1 MARRVLTRLFH
12 TVLVVWTAASVAF
25 LLLHWAPGDPISAMA
40 DASRVPPAQ
49 RAVWRAQQGFDQP
62 LAVQYGRWLGQVARA
77 DFGFSTSQQRPTRDV
92 LASRLPNTLL
102 LMGLALLT
110 SIAAGA
116 ALGAWQ
122 GARVGSRGDR
132 VLSSLMLVLYAV
144 PEFWV
149 ALLLLLLFT
158 YYLPILPATGM
169 VDAVFHDR
177 MGPWEQ
183 LQDRAAHLVLPWLS
197 LTLMGTAVFARVQ
210 RGAMRDQWREPFV
223 QTAFAKGLTDHT
235 VRRQVWRTALLPVVT
250 MAGLF
255 LPAVLTGAV
264 FVERIFG
271 WPGIG
276 SALMQAIA
284 LRDYALV
291 SACVVL
297 GSAMTTI
304 GSLFAD
310 LAGAWLDPRM
320 RTT

>member
-1 MARRVLTRLFH
+1 MLTRLLH
-12 TVLVVWTAASVAF
+12 TLLVVWTAASMAF
-25 LLLHWAPGDPISAMA
+25 LLLHLAPGDPIAAMA
-40 DASRVPPAQ
+40 DASRVPPEQ

-116 ALGAWQ
+116 KLGAWQ
-122 GARVGSRGDR
+122 GARADSWGDR
-132 VLSSLMLVLYAV
+132 ALSTLMLVLYSV

-158 YYLPILPATGM
+158 YYLPVLPATGM
-169 VDAVFHDR
+169 VDAAFHDQ
-177 MGPWEQ
+177 MGPWAQ
-183 LQDRAAHLVLPWLS
+183 LKDRAAHLVLPWLS

-210 RGAMRDQWREPFV
+210 RAAVRERWREPFV
-223 QTAFAKGLTDHT
+223 ITAFAKGLADTT

-255 LPAVLTGAV
+255 LPAILTGAV

-276 SALMQAIA
+276 SALLQAIA
-284 LRDYALV
+284 MRDYALV
-291 SACVVL
+291 SACVVM
-297 GSAMTTI
+297 GSAVTTM
-304 GSLFAD
+304 GSFLAD
-310 LAGAWLDPRM
+310 LTGAWLDPRM
-320 RTT
+320 RTG